1 MENALLWYEVKN
13 FGSFGSEGGL
23 VDLTTHSRDT
33 HKELFKEVGEH
44 KVNLITAI
52 MGANGSGKT
61 TLLKPIPFL
70 AWLFWKIPE
79 KITDDMYLSANRGVS
94 DFVHINVEFIYKN
107 KTYKYELV
115 ACKFFILKETLYTK
129 NLRNQY
135 TYIFKREA
143 ILDNFYE
150 IGEELLKLAKE
161 TSSKGLGDCLK
172 KIRYSY
178 KEKNNLFTLG
188 ILEGERTPCNTSVIS
203 SARRLGD
210 ELAADMAM
218 FMACNTNVVFSGR
231 KSHGYQDIEKAS
243 KYFSKENDVFIRV
256 KRILKKWDLGLDDI
270 LIEEE
275 INKDESDEEQ
285 VRYHTYGVHKL
296 KDGKSFNL
304 PFVFESAGT
313 KSAYV
318 RLYDILLSLDT
329 GAHCFIDELG
339 DDLHPHMIKPILELF
354 SDRESNPLGAQLV

>member
-1 MENALLWYEVKN
+1 
-13 FGSFGSEGGL
+13 
-23 VDLTTHSRDT
+23 
-33 HKELFKEVGEH
+33 
-44 KVNLITAI
+44 
-52 MGANGSGKT
+52 
-61 TLLKPIPFL
+61 
-70 AWLFWKIPE
+70 
-79 KITDDMYLSANRGVS
+79 
-94 DFVHINVEFIYKN
+94 
-107 KTYKYELV
+107 
-115 ACKFFILKETLYTK
+115 
-129 NLRNQY
+129 
-135 TYIFKREA
+135 
-143 ILDNFYE
+143 
-150 IGEELLKLAKE
+150 
-161 TSSKGLGDCLK
+161 
-172 KIRYSY
+172 
-178 KEKNNLFTLG
+178 
-188 ILEGERTPCNTSVIS
+188 
-203 SARRLGD
+203 
-210 ELAADMAM
+210 MAM

-354 SDRESNPLGAQLV
+354 SDRESNPLGAQLVFTCHKPELINYLGKNRIIICEKKYNESECFRLDDFSSSQARVDDNLAAKYLAGVFGGVPDL